1 MTTAQQSLTDPF
13 PNPAANDSGL
23 SASPTVFPENASGS
37 QAPNPP
43 AMPIITDNST
53 TPPPL
58 TTTEPAP
65 TDLSQLTGSGNEP
78 PPPDIYTPQ
87 VTGDNLVVPS
97 PSPIPESVP
106 ATEKKGN
113 LTKILIVVGGLL
125 VLLGVTAASAYF
137 ILGIGKPA
145 TPLPT
150 SLPAQ
155 TQPPL
160 TNPPTQTEQQPAVV
174 PNQASSSAS
183 FGNLNGAS
191 SSAKPSSA
199 IDVLRQRQTSPTPA
213 STVPPTR

>member
-1 MTTAQQSLTDPF
+1 MPPLPSEPTPPPASDPTPTWPQPPTSPTFGMNAQPTPPTMTTAQQSLTDPF

-87 VTGDNLVVPS
+87 VASDNLVVPS

-150 SLPAQ
+150 SLRS
-155 TQPPL
+155 
-160 TNPPTQTEQQPAVV
+160 EERRVGKECR
-174 PNQASSSAS
+174 S
-183 FGNLNGAS
+183 
-191 SSAKPSSA
+191 
-199 IDVLRQRQTSPTPA
+199 RWSP
-213 STVPPTR
+213 